1 LNKAAGILDPSEAAA
16 PSKENFLQPNQK
28 APLHPP
34 VKNFDLNP
42 DQRGT
47 RSVCG
52 AGYPS
57 GDCGREINSSELV
70 KIEVLCQNRGMPSQ
84 ADLQALGNLIEK
96 AYLAVET
103 DPISP
108 GGIASCR
115 ENLKT
120 AMELVKLL
128 TTYATEFS
136 APAKQ
141 NRT

>member
-1 LNKAAGILDPSEAAA
+1 MKNSDQTHDP
-16 PSKENFLQPNQK
+16 P
-28 APLHPP
+28 
-34 VKNFDLNP
+34 
-42 DQRGT
+42 GT

-57 GDCGREINSSELV
+57 GDCGREIKSSELV

-84 ADLQALGNLIEK
+84 ADLLALVNLIEQ

-103 DPISP
+103 DPIPP

-128 TTYATEFS
+128 TTSYATEI
-136 APAKQ
+136 
-141 NRT
+141 